1 MGYVTAPG
9 EKVVSV
15 VTDRG
20 ILRKL
25 DGRLRVAAVP
35 AGAGSFEERVRAMV
49 ASCGWEAEVAPD
61 VSELAPVTM
70 TEVMELR
77 QFDRR
82 RQFLGKGTGA
92 DRSGVPDATARGDRS
107 ATVDIT
113 NIRVIETCSMFGG
126 GRHPDSPG

>member
-1 MGYVTAPG
+1 VA
-9 EKVVSV
+9 SV

-35 AGAGSFEERVRAMV
+35 AGAGSLEERVRAMV
-49 ASCGWEAEVAPD
+49 ASCGWEAEVAAD

-70 TEVMELR
+70 TEVRELR

-82 RQFLGKGTGA
+82 RQFL
-92 DRSGVPDATARGDRS
+92 R
-107 ATVDIT
+107 
-113 NIRVIETCSMFGG
+113 
-126 GRHPDSPG
+126 